1 MPEPFNRPKKDNI
14 LDVSETRLP
23 TKLSTCKRYD
33 DIVNNTESADI
44 DEKLFVPI
52 KTSVELPNE
61 HLTAP
66 SHIAPTF
73 RARFSLKFKPDG
85 ADDVQQNSALDSL
98 QPSPSDLASEAAS
111 SVNCPT
117 SCAPLESSSAPPATP
132 SKSIG
137 YTENKDGALTSIG
150 ALSTPTRKTFE
161 HTENKDGSLTIDA
174 VSTPA
179 RKITEYT
186 VNKDG
191 SLKSVDVMSTP
202 AKLISTPISTPIRLM
217 SATPALSSPK
227 RHYMSPDDHPI
238 SSLNKLARGPPR
250 SRSLKFDTPVKN
262 KEAENED
269 NAGSL
274 PINDDVFDILP
285 GKLIQSVCPTY
296 PLFIYL
302 FW

>member
-1 MPEPFNRPKKDNI
+1 
-14 LDVSETRLP
+14 
-23 TKLSTCKRYD
+23 
-33 DIVNNTESADI
+33 
-44 DEKLFVPI
+44 
-52 KTSVELPNE
+52 
-61 HLTAP
+61 
-66 SHIAPTF
+66 
-73 RARFSLKFKPDG
+73 
-85 ADDVQQNSALDSL
+85 
-98 QPSPSDLASEAAS
+98 
-111 SVNCPT
+111 
-117 SCAPLESSSAPPATP
+117 
-132 SKSIG
+132 
-137 YTENKDGALTSIG
+137 
-150 ALSTPTRKTFE
+150 
-161 HTENKDGSLTIDA
+161 
-174 VSTPA
+174 
-179 RKITEYT
+179 
-186 VNKDG
+186 
-191 SLKSVDVMSTP
+191 MSTP